1 MKISDHTI
9 SIKLESIH
17 QFKIAGIDGKG
28 INFADFKGKKVMIVN
43 VASECGYT
51 PQYEQMQELYERFQ
65 DKLVIVG
72 FPANNFGG
80 QEPGTHDQIQSFCTK
95 NYGVTFPLTAKIDIQ
110 TEPIYQW
117 LAQKSQ
123 NGVLSSEVKWN
134 FSKYLLNENG
144 ELVSFFPSGVSPIDD
159 VIVKYISK

>member
-1 MKISDHTI
+1 M
-9 SIKLESIH
+9 ESIH
-17 QFKIAGIDGKG
+17 QFKIAGIDGKE
-28 INFADFKGKKVMIVN
+28 IDFADFKGKKVMIIN

-51 PQYEQMQELYERFQ
+51 PQYQQMQELYERFQ

-80 QEPGTHDQIQSFCTK
+80 QEPGSNDEIQSFCQK
-95 NYGVTFPLTAKIDIQ
+95 NYGVTFPLTTKIDIS
-110 TEPIYQW
+110 THPIYQW

-123 NGVLSSEVKWN
+123 NKVLNSEVKWN

-144 ELVSFFPSGVSPIDD
+144 QLVSFFPSGVSPIDD